1 MLKIF
6 PLHPIYKERE
16 ISDRLW
22 RAYFQETEFL
32 KYAFYYLYLLERKI
46 IMMTIPGIATE
57 FKAAG
62 TYARKDWM
70 QNEDVGE
77 FKDMLLSAMG
87 NDPDKK
93 APYSYL
99 AKDGIIEYNGVTFVC
114 DYEHNALC
122 LGDVSNPKDVIYVAL
137 EKGGTL
143 QVNRDN
149 IGDLSKAIG
158 MFSPE
163 DVNRI
168 LRAISKDAQCKR
180 NLLEI
185 DEAKNSIGEAE
196 EKE

>member
-1 MLKIF
+1 
-6 PLHPIYKERE
+6 
-16 ISDRLW
+16 
-22 RAYFQETEFL
+22 
-32 KYAFYYLYLLERKI
+32 
-46 IMMTIPGIATE
+46 MTIPGIATE

-70 QNEDVGE
+70 QNEDVAE

-87 NDPDKK
+87 NDLDKK

-99 AKDGIIEYNGVTFVC
+99 AKDGIIEYNGVLFVC

-137 EKGGTL
+137 ENGGTL

-149 IGDLSKAIG
+149 IGDLSKTIG

>member
-1 MLKIF
+1 
-6 PLHPIYKERE
+6 
-16 ISDRLW
+16 
-22 RAYFQETEFL
+22 
-32 KYAFYYLYLLERKI
+32 
-46 IMMTIPGIATE
+46 MTIPGIETE

-70 QNEDVGE
+70 QNEDVAG
-77 FKDMLLSAMG
+77 FKDMLLSAME

-114 DYEHNALC
+114 DYEHNTLC
-122 LGDVSNPKDVIYVAL
+122 LGDVSNPKNVIYVAL
-137 EKGGTL
+137 ENGGTL

-196 EKE
+196 EIDK

>member
-1 MLKIF
+1 
-6 PLHPIYKERE
+6 
-16 ISDRLW
+16 
-22 RAYFQETEFL
+22 
-32 KYAFYYLYLLERKI
+32 
-46 IMMTIPGIATE
+46 MTIPGIATE

-70 QNEDVGE
+70 QNEDVAE

-99 AKDGIIEYNGVTFVC
+99 AKDGIIEYNGVLFVC

-122 LGDVSNPKDVIYVAL
+122 LGDVSNPKNVIYVAL
-137 EKGGTL
+137 ENGGTL

-196 EKE
+196 EIDK

>member
-1 MLKIF
+1 
-6 PLHPIYKERE
+6 
-16 ISDRLW
+16 
-22 RAYFQETEFL
+22 
-32 KYAFYYLYLLERKI
+32 
-46 IMMTIPGIATE
+46 MTIPGIETE
-57 FKAAG
+57 
-62 TYARKDWM
+62 RKTSGKYSGM
-70 QNEDVGE
+70 NRIQNEDAAA
-77 FKDMLLSAMG
+77 FKDMLLSAIG
-87 NDPDKK
+87 KDPDKK

-99 AKDGIIEYNGVTFVC
+99 AKDGIIDYNGVIFVC

-137 EKGGTL
+137 ENGGTL

-196 EKE
+196 EIDK

>member
-1 MLKIF
+1 
-6 PLHPIYKERE
+6 
-16 ISDRLW
+16 
-22 RAYFQETEFL
+22 
-32 KYAFYYLYLLERKI
+32 
-46 IMMTIPGIATE
+46 MMTIPGIETE
-57 FKAAG
+57 
-62 TYARKDWM
+62 RKTSSKYSGM
-70 QNEDVGE
+70 NRIQNEDAAT
-77 FKDMLLSAMG
+77 FKDMLLSAIG
-87 NDPDKK
+87 KDPDKK

-114 DYEHNALC
+114 DYEHNTLC

-137 EKGGTL
+137 ENGGTL

>member
-1 MLKIF
+1 
-6 PLHPIYKERE
+6 
-16 ISDRLW
+16 
-22 RAYFQETEFL
+22 
-32 KYAFYYLYLLERKI
+32 
-46 IMMTIPGIATE
+46 MTIPGIETE
-57 FKAAG
+57 
-62 TYARKDWM
+62 RKTSSKYSGM
-70 QNEDVGE
+70 NRIQNEDAAT
-77 FKDMLLSAMG
+77 FKDMLLSAIG
-87 NDPDKK
+87 KDPDKK

-114 DYEHNALC
+114 DYEHNTLC

-137 EKGGTL
+137 ENGGTL